1 MTKTGV
7 SDVLRPVAMLGLGT
21 MGHGIA
27 QTFALAGYS
36 VRCYDEQLAAR
47 RSTIDRVARNLKA
60 FVEAGLLNGAEVP
73 QVLGRVEVHESLPET
88 VQGCGFVTEAIFE
101 DLALKQD
108 FLRRL
113 EPFLADDAIVASNS
127 SSFPVSQSAS
137 GMRNRQ
143 RAIVTHWFNPPH
155 LVPLVEVVPSVETS
169 EVVIERTMAYLR
181 AIGKRPVR
189 LKKELPGFLI
199 NRIQVA
205 LMREIWDLVDQDV
218 ASPEEIDAAVQDS
231 MGFRLNCMG
240 PLEIYD
246 FGGLDIQSI
255 VYQILVREI
264 RGGTDLPGSI
274 KRLVE
279 QGQLGAKTGQGF
291 HTYSPERF
299 ARRIE
304 RRDRLFLE
312 QTKRRRDESND

>member
-1 MTKTGV
+1 MMKTGP
-7 SDVLRPVAMLGLGT
+7 SDRTRPVAVLGLGT

-36 VRCYDEQLAAR
+36 VRCYDEHSAAR
-47 RSTIDRVARNLKA
+47 HSTIGRVARNLAA
-60 FVEAGLLNGAEVP
+60 FVEAGLLDADEVP
-73 QVLGRVEVHESLPET
+73 RVLERITVYESLPDAVRE
-88 VQGCGFVTEAIFE
+88 CGFVTEAIFE
-101 DLALKQD
+101 ELMLKQD
-108 FLRRL
+108 FLSSL
-113 EPFLADDAIVASNS
+113 ERCLPDDAIVASNS
-127 SSFPVSQSAS
+127 SSFPISQSAS

-143 RAIVTHWFNPPH
+143 RALVTHWFNPPH
-155 LVPLVEVVPSVETS
+155 LVPLVEVVPSQETS
-169 EVVIERTMAYLR
+169 EVVIERTMAYLW

-218 ASPEEIDAAVQDS
+218 ASPEEIDAAVRDS
-231 MGFRLNCMG
+231 MGFRLNCLG

-264 RGGTDLPGSI
+264 RGGTDLPNSI
-274 KRLVE
+274 QRLVE
-279 QGQLGAKTGQGF
+279 QGHLGAKTGQGF
-291 HTYSPERF
+291 HSYSAERL

-304 RRDRLFLE
+304 RRDRMFLA
-312 QTKRRRDESND
+312 QTKSRRDEPVE